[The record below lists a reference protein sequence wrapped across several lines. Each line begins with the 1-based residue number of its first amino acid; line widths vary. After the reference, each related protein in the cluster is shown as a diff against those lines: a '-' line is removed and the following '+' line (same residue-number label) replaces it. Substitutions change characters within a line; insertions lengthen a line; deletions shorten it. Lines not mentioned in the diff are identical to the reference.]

1 MTAGP
6 RTGLAA
12 IGWTVSFTM
21 LWLAQRAAHV
31 SLLDV
36 MIYRAVGQTVRDG
49 GDIYA
54 LRLTSAHLPMTY
66 PPFAG
71 LLFVPLTWVG
81 VDTMR
86 TAVTAGNLLLA
97 TALAALSLRL
107 VLQRRP
113 STAAVLLTAAWAVW
127 SEPVWATLRYGQVNL
142 LLAVLV
148 LWDFTRRPDNRWTGV
163 RIGIAAG
170 IKITPLLFVVLLG
183 AAALAT
189 GGRASPYVRRLVVA
203 CGAFAGTVVVGAVL
217 LPHSSARYW
226 SCYVFDPD
234 RPGSAVDLANQ
245 SLRGVAARAGHT
257 IDPGGLWLAAAVL
270 VAAGGITVAT
280 AALAAADRLP
290 FAQAWAV
297 VTCAVTALLVSPVTW
312 THHWVWNVPM
322 TVLLTCEAIR
332 RRDRRWALAA
342 AASVVVFC
350 SYALWVLPHNPSR
363 PELDENPAQMLLAA
377 VYPLA
382 GLAFLATAATVTCQ
396 ALRMSRSLA
405 SSACAASTGAPEA
418 LRQRAGQGRSR

>member
-12 IGWTVSFTM
+12 IGCAVSFTG
-21 LWLAQRAAHV
+21 LWLAQRATHV

-36 MIYRAVGQTVRDG
+36 MIYRAVGQTVRGG

-81 VDTMR
+81 VHTMR

-97 TALAALSLRL
+97 VVLAALSLRL
-107 VLQRRP
+107 VVRRRP
-113 STAAVLLTAAWAVW
+113 STAAVLLTAAWSVW
-127 SEPVWATLRYGQVNL
+127 SEPVWSTLRYGQVNL

-148 LWDFTRRPDNRWTGV
+148 LWDFTRRPDNRWAGV
-163 RIGIAAG
+163 GIGIAAG
-170 IKITPLLFVVLLG
+170 IKVTPLLFVVLLG
-183 AAALAT
+183 AAAVVT
-189 GGRASPYVRRLVVA
+189 SGRASPYVRRLVVA
-203 CGAFAGTVVVGAVL
+203 LGTFVGTLAISVIL
-217 LPHSSARYW
+217 LPRPSVRYW
-226 SCYVFDPD
+226 SGYVFDAD

-245 SLRGVAARAGHT
+245 SLRGVAARLGHS

-270 VAAGGITVAT
+270 VAAVGLTVAT
-280 AALAAADRLP
+280 GALAAADRLP
-290 FAQAWAV
+290 FATAWAV

-332 RRDRRWALAA
+332 RRDRRWAAA
-342 AASVVVFC
+342 AGACVAVFC
-350 SYALWVLPHNPSR
+350 SYALWLLPHNRSR
-363 PELDENPAQMLLAA
+363 PELHENPAQMLLAA
-377 VYPLA
+377 AYPLA

-396 ALRMSRSLA
+396 ALRRAQSPDSHPRRL
-405 SSACAASTGAPEA
+405 STVAV
-418 LRQRAGQGRSR
+418 RNR